1 MDPYNVACMRK
12 RFLGN
17 SMRGNAIK
25 YLSNWCLCYVCVA
38 IIIFIEFREMGK
50 YRLDI

>member
-1 MDPYNVACMRK
+1 M
-12 RFLGN
+12 
-17 SMRGNAIK
+17 SGNAIK